1 MATIDNL
8 YSLNYVVMNVLA
20 KINKPEKNLY
30 MRLLQ
35 FANNG
40 FRRLN
45 LADGMPVTMKTVT
58 LPVDAATNTAI
69 LPNDYVDYYKIGLC
83 INGVLVNFDM
93 NDSLCLDSA
102 EPASVCSC
110 EEIAESISTCCNGS
124 GGSAFS
130 GGDSAYGTWYYPYYS
145 YWHNGQF
152 VAGAYGVG
160 AGYRHGGYKINIPAN
175 KIQFDSC
182 VTASEIVLEYKS
194 SGLTGDGNAIIEQ
207 TAIPALI
214 AYVQMEYNESVK
226 DKYWAEKY
234 RRAFV
239 AEAGAMFKREGAL
252 SYSEWLSL
260 FRSLTYSSPK
270 R

>member
-1 MATIDNL
+1 MTGTINNV
-8 YSLNYVVMNVLA
+8 YSLNYVVQNVLA

-30 MRLLQ
+30 IRLLQ

-40 FRRLN
+40 FRELN

-58 LPVDAATNTAI
+58 LPVDHATNTAI
-69 LPNDYVDYYKIGLC
+69 LPDDYLDYYKIGLC
-83 INGVLVNFDM
+83 INGKLVNFDM

-102 EPASVCSC
+102 DAPSVCACDS
-110 EEIAESISTCCNGS
+110 ATISTDIANCCNGS
-124 GGSAFS
+124 VLGG
-130 GGDSAYGTWYYPYYS
+130 GAYGTWYYPYYS
-145 YWHNGQF
+145 YYHNGQF

-160 AGYRHGGYKINIPAN
+160 AGYKHGGYKINLPAN

-182 VTASEIVLEYKS
+182 VTAHEIVLEYKS

-214 AYVQMEYNESVK
+214 AYVQMEYNEAIK

-234 RRAFV
+234 RRAYV
-239 AEAGAMFKREGAL
+239 TAASGMFKRQNAL
-252 SYSEWLSL
+252 SYNEWLSL
-260 FRSLTYSSPK
+260 FRSLTYQTPK